1 MRVASGLTERPDGRT
16 RASPNSCGVNLTF
29 GEPQSR
35 VLLETHSNSLL
46 AQFDTQLEIIADRY
60 LAFFRERRRIEATYI
75 HSLRNLH
82 RKAKIVDASFDSR
95 AEPTTTRAA
104 WDNVRD
110 NLEREA
116 NAQQAFVDVLDN
128 DVIKPLVTLK
138 ASQECLAQEMQDET
152 RTRIEE
158 DLKKSA
164 AQYANHAENKISKLQ
179 QAYLKKYFPRE
190 CAHSIDDL
198 RGHRDIPTNKRFGDK
213 VQGLFRGRR
222 EDLREAG
229 PAKPTKLP
237 KSEEGIADIAFKFRL
252 RLLSWP
258 SALVSDDDCRRA
270 VSQLNIFRLKRA
282 ETLGEGYDCLEAFV
296 LTTTVKDVLGKYL
309 DGIML
314 VLLSFRGVLE
324 NLNWPCS
331 TACAKYDNLATKT
344 KVEVK
349 KALAGT
355 DTSDLRA
362 SFRRSLSFSIPPIT
376 LYRDCRPGAY
386 SDLIFGVPL
395 VDLETDEDN
404 VPKVMRMCIEEV
416 EKRGLNI
423 RNIYSGGSVYDDAE
437 VLELR
442 RRFESDKTFSFSS
455 TDDIHSIAMLLGLY
469 LWDLPEPMFML
480 SFQDY
485 RDYRQN
491 RARYTANDFSLLR
504 SKIRKLH
511 PVQRASLGAFMR
523 HLLRVAAH
531 SDKNGMTIRALA
543 TLFRYHVLRGNEVLQ
558 DGVYVK
564 TLVMED
570 LIQNAYTLFDEHP
583 SPSQLVPSPD
593 AAEPTSTFTYGSLF
607 LTPELSPAEIQ
618 AMGSTTRHRP
628 EFLGGAPTSA
638 QPSFSSLPSDT
649 AVESHLTPSPTPL
662 LSPLLGF
669 PSSQQTLTEMTMQEP
684 VTPEVRGTKAVEGL
698 ANSPPAEVVAASV
711 AEWRL
716 RLLPPHPEPLTIPQG
731 PPESMPCTASD
742 VPISSA
748 TSLQTRVGR

>member
-1 MRVASGLTERPDGRT
+1 MSFISV
-16 RASPNSCGVNLTF
+16 
-29 GEPQSR
+29 EPQSR

-46 AQFDTQLEIIADRY
+46 TQFDTQLDIIADRY

-82 RKAKIVDASFDSR
+82 RKAKIVDASFDLR

-138 ASQECLAQEMQDET
+138 ASQECLAQEMQDEI

-164 AQYANHAENKISKLQ
+164 AQYANHAENTISKLQ

-190 CAHSIDDL
+190 CARSIDDL

-213 VQGLFRGRR
+213 VSGLFRGRR
-222 EDLREAG
+222 EDLREPG
-229 PAKPTKLP
+229 PAKPTKPP
-237 KSEEGIADIAFKFRL
+237 KSEE
-252 RLLSWP
+252 
-258 SALVSDDDCRRA
+258 VSDDDCRRA

-282 ETLGEGYDCLEAFV
+282 ETLGEGYDCLEALV

-314 VLLSFRGVLE
+314 VLLSFRGVPE

-331 TACAKYDNLATKT
+331 TARAKYDNLATKT

-362 SFRRSLSFSIPPIT
+362 SFRRSLSFSIPPLT

-404 VPKVMRMCIEEV
+404 VPKVMKMCIEEI
-416 EKRGLNI
+416 EKRGPNI
-423 RNIYSGGSVYDDAE
+423 RNIYSCRRG
-437 VLELR
+437 VLSTTTQKYWRPLR

-455 TDDIHSIAMLLGLY
+455 TDDIHSVAMLLGLY

-523 HLLRVAAH
+523 HLLRVAVH
-531 SDKNGMTIRALA
+531 SDKNAMTIRALA

-558 DGVYVK
+558 DGVYLIPSK

-583 SPSQLVPSPD
+583 SSSPD
-593 AAEPTSTFTYGSLF
+593 AADPTSTFTYGSLF
-607 LTPELSPAEIQ
+607 LTPELPQAEVQ
-618 AMGSTTRHRP
+618 AMGSTTLHRP

-649 AVESHLTPSPTPL
+649 AVESHLTPLPTPL

-669 PSSQQTLTEMTMQEP
+669 PSSQQTLTETTMQEP
-684 VTPEVRGTKAVEGL
+684 VTPEARGTKAVEGL
-698 ANSPPAEVVAASV
+698 ANSPPAEVVSIPPTSV

-716 RLLPPHPEPLTIPQG
+716 RLPPHPEPLTIPQG

-748 TSLQTRVGR
+748 TSLQTRMGRFSP

>member
-1 MRVASGLTERPDGRT
+1 MSFISV
-16 RASPNSCGVNLTF
+16 
-29 GEPQSR
+29 EPQSR

-46 AQFDTQLEIIADRY
+46 TQFDTQLEVIADRY
-60 LAFFRERRRIEATYI
+60 LAFFRESI

-82 RKAKIVDASFDSR
+82 RKAKIVDSSFDLR

-104 WDNVRD
+104 WDSVRD
-110 NLEREA
+110 SLEKEA

-138 ASQECLAQEMQDET
+138 ASQECLVQEMQDET

-158 DLKKSA
+158 DLQKSA

-198 RGHRDIPTNKRFGDK
+198 RGHRDIPTKKK
-213 VQGLFRGRR
+213 VWRQ
-222 EDLREAG
+222 G
-229 PAKPTKLP
+229 PAKPTKPP
-237 KSEEGIADIAFKFRL
+237 KSEE
-252 RLLSWP
+252 
-258 SALVSDDDCRRA
+258 VSDDDCRRG

-282 ETLGEGYDCLEAFV
+282 ETLGEGYDVGVIFIGTTQALV
-296 LTTTVKDVLGKYL
+296 LTTTVKDVLGKYP

-314 VLLSFRGVLE
+314 VLLSFRGNPE
-324 NLNWPCS
+324 NLNWPRS
-331 TACAKYDNLATKT
+331 TACAKYDNSATKT

-362 SFRRSLSFSIPPIT
+362 SFRRSLSFSIPPLT

-386 SDLIFGVPL
+386 SELIFGVPL
-395 VDLETDEDN
+395 VDLETDGDN

-423 RNIYSGGSVYDDAE
+423 RNMGGSVYDDAG

-455 TDDIHSIAMLLGLY
+455 TEDIHSVTMLLGPY

-491 RARYTANDFSLLR
+491 RARYTANDFSILR

-531 SDKNGMTIRALA
+531 SDKNAMTIRALA

-583 SPSQLVPSPD
+583 SPSPD
-593 AAEPTSTFTYGSLF
+593 AAVPTSTFTYGSLF
-607 LTPELSPAEIQ
+607 LTPELPQTEVQ
-618 AMGSTTRHRP
+618 AIGSTTRHRQ
-628 EFLGGAPTSA
+628 EFLRGAPTSA

-698 ANSPPAEVVAASV
+698 AKSPLAEVVSIPPTSV
-711 AEWRL
+711 AEWRS
-716 RLLPPHPEPLTIPQG
+716 RLPRTQN
-731 PPESMPCTASD
+731 
-742 VPISSA
+742 
-748 TSLQTRVGR
+748 R